1 MWLPRLVGLG
11 RALDILLT
19 GRPVGAEEALAIGLV
34 NRVVPSGQARAAAE
48 ALAQEI
54 AAFPQGSLRTDR
66 RSAYE
71 EGGLPFA
78 EAMANELDI
87 ARPLIGSAQSGAS
100 RFAAGHGRG
109 GATVGG
115 KETTAESGSAAPRRG

>member
-1 MWLPRLVGLG
+1 MAPRLVGLG

-34 NRVVPSGQARAAAE
+34 NRVVPTGQARAAAE
-48 ALAQEI
+48 TLARQI

-71 EGGLPFA
+71 EGGLSLA
-78 EAMANELDI
+78 EAMAHELEI
-87 ARPLIGSAQSGAS
+87 ARPLIATARDGAS
-100 RFAAGHGRG
+100 HFAGGHDRG
-109 GATVGG
+109 GASVEEPGAAKLSTG
-115 KETTAESGSAAPRRG
+115 APRRG